1 MATPLHPL
9 RAMTRGQRLVLL
21 LPALAGLAAACGSTE
36 LPGARRKNA
45 PGESAREEE
54 KSARADDVDPAAA
67 EANEASKKPSALPPL
82 EPAALTKRCAVRL
95 SIALT
100 GKSPDAAVFATK
112 EVGPAVDR
120 LLASPDFAD
129 RYARFT
135 NAETNGAPAA
145 ASEDPVYF
153 LAKHVIANDKPWSD
167 LFTGKYRIDPIEGG
181 MRVSDDPAGLGYF
194 RSDAWLKRYAG
205 NEPDGVMLSAAFR
218 IFQNTTGLELSA
230 SVGNPDDD
238 RTAKGRSTGVC
249 KSCHFQDW
257 YALDTAAKL
266 LPTKKGEDMAI
277 TFSPPTA
284 GPQQLLG
291 KALADDRA
299 LVETLVGSD
308 AWRFAQCRNVFK
320 FMFGR
325 QENKCEAVAFDR
337 CVEALTNQKTIRAAV
352 AALAKDPSVCK

>member
-1 MATPLHPL
+1 MAAPLHSPC
-9 RAMTRGQRLVLL
+9 AMKSGRRLL
-21 LPALAGLAAACGSTE
+21 LLVPVLAGLAAACGSTE
-36 LPGARRKNA
+36 LPGARKKNA
-45 PGESAREEE
+45 PADTDRAREEE
-54 KSARADDVDPAAA
+54 KSGQTDAVDPGTSEAA
-67 EANEASKKPSALPPL
+67 KKPSPLPPL
-82 EPAALTKRCAVRL
+82 EPTALTKRCAVRL

-100 GKSPDAAVFATK
+100 GKSPDPALLATK
-112 EVGPAVDR
+112 EVGAAVDK
-120 LLASPDFAD
+120 LMASPDFAE

-135 NAETNGAPAA
+135 NAELNGAPAA

-167 LFTGKYRIDPIEGG
+167 LFTGKYRLEPIEGG
-181 MRVSDDPAGLGYF
+181 MRVSDDPSGLGYF
-194 RSDAWLKRYAG
+194 RSDVWRKRYAG

-218 IFQNTTGLELSA
+218 IFQNTTGLELNA
-230 SVGNPDDD
+230 SVGNPDED

-266 LPTKKGEDMAI
+266 LPTKKGEDMEI
-277 TFSPPTA
+277 TFAPPTA

-299 LVETLVGSD
+299 LVETLVASD

-337 CVEALTNQKTIRAAV
+337 CVEALSTQKTIRAAV